1 MLGPHGDF
9 ASFGAAM
16 FGLFVG
22 VPALI
27 MFIVAITSAAHSGKV
42 LYIIPIESLPV
53 SITELQGGVQQRPT
67 HRRNQPYLTNGQPT
81 ADCVLKYSI
90 NFVWSFVNID
100 DEINKSK
107 NWSSVLR

>member
-42 LYIIPIESLPV
+42 LYIVHIKSLPV
-53 SITELQGGVQQRPT
+53 SITELQGGVQQRPI
-67 HRRNQPYLTNGQPT
+67 HRRNQPYLNNGQPI
-81 ADCVLKYSI
+81 ADCLLKHLI
-90 NFVWSFVNID
+90 VFFW
-100 DEINKSK
+100 
-107 NWSSVLR
+107 